1 MMPIVRNVQVCD
13 ATNDA
18 MKYFCPSTKN
28 LSLLLKTMQEEQHI
42 NPWKIIDEKIEYENS
57 WISLT
62 HYNTINPSGGKSIYG
77 KVHFKNTAIGIV
89 PVDDEMNTYLVGQF
103 RFTLNQFSWEI
114 PEGGCPT
121 NENPLLG
128 AKRELLEETGLKAN
142 RWQVLG
148 TSHLSNSVSDENSV
162 FYLAS
167 ELTQHEAEPEET
179 ELLHIK
185 KVSLQTAFDMIDEGE
200 ITDALSILA
209 LRKVQ
214 VLLLKGKLKL

>member
-1 MMPIVRNVQVCD
+1 ME
-13 ATNDA
+13 
-18 MKYFCPSTKN
+18 
-28 LSLLLKTMQEEQHI
+28 QEEQHI
-42 NPWKIIDEKIEYENS
+42 NPWKIVDEKIEYDNT

-62 HYNTINPSGGKSIYG
+62 HFNVINPSGGNGIYG

-89 PVDDEMNTYLVGQF
+89 PVDDEMKTYLVGQY
-103 RFTLNQFSWEI
+103 RFTLNQYSWEI
-114 PEGGCPT
+114 PEGGCPR

-167 ELTQHEAEPEET
+167 ELTQHEAQPEET
-179 ELLHIK
+179 EELHIK

-214 VLLLKGKLKL
+214 VLLLNGKLKL